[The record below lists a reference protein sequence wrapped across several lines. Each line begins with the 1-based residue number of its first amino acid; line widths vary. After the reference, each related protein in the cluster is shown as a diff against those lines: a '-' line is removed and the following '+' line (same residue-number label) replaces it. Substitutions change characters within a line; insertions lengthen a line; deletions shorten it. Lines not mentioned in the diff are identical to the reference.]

1 VARKV
6 PELTYREL
14 LEIARSVRT
23 WSELRSKVLPAR
35 GPRGSAV
42 NRVRMR
48 TMQRALRAWSELGRE
63 GT

>member
-1 VARKV
+1 MARKV
-6 PELTYREL
+6 QELTYREV
-14 LEIARSVRT
+14 LERMRGARSFD
-23 WSELRSKVLPAR
+23 EGAYPLLPAR
-35 GPRGSAV
+35 GPKGSAQ